1 MPRPSTGQYP
11 HNWNEIAQAVKDDAK
26 WKCVRC
32 RHRHEIDTG
41 YMLTVH
47 HIDLNK
53 SNCEWW
59 NLAALCQRCHLQ
71 IQHKVDI
78 TQPYMFEHSAWFKP
92 YAAGYYAHRNGLPH
106 DKTYVL
112 EHLEELLDF
121 GRPVRM
127 YTASLAAHA

>member
-1 MPRPSTGQYP
+1 MPRPSTGEYP
-11 HNWNEIAQAVKDDAK
+11 QNWDEIAKQTKDEAG

-32 RHRHEIDTG
+32 SQKHDVFGG

-71 IQHKVDI
+71 IQHKVVI
-78 TQPYMFEHSAWFKP
+78 ERTYMFEHSEWFKP
-92 YAAGYYAHRNGLPH
+92 YAAGFYAFSNGLPH
-106 DKTYVL
+106 DKTYVM
-112 EHLEELLDF
+112 EHLDQLLDF
-121 GRPVRM
+121 GRPVPM
-127 YTASLAAHA
+127 FAFEKE